1 MSGRHELKADI
12 LIIGGGIVGC
22 ATALHLAKR
31 GKSVILLERDQS
43 GMRAS
48 GVNFGG
54 VRQHGRAAAEL
65 PLSRRARGI
74 WGSLR
79 NLIGIDGDFIQTGH
93 LRLARKP
100 EDIDLLRAHRE
111 TAAEFGLQ
119 LDFLEQAELREQY
132 PWLSDAAL
140 AATYC
145 AEDGHANP
153 RLVAPAF
160 AAAAQTHGADLHEFT
175 DVTEGWYANGEFHL
189 RIKDGRH
196 FAAPVLVNAAGAWA
210 ATIAGWF
217 DETVTL
223 VPEIPQ
229 VLVTE
234 PTAYRIKPVI
244 GVIGGD
250 LYLRQTLRG
259 NILFGGGE
267 GRANEGFTRSRPLPE
282 TTRRA
287 TEMAMRLVPMMA
299 PLPVIR
305 SWTGVDGDTPDGSPI
320 IGSSETH
327 PGLFHA
333 FGFCGHG
340 FQLGP
345 AVGAVL
351 SELIIDGKSETPIN
365 GLTIGR
371 FRPKPMTAVDAEAE
385 SPVEPATDPT
395 LEPVVEPA
403 AEPAPEADSA
413 VSDAGSD

>member
-1 MSGRHELKADI
+1 MIGGRNEIKADV
-12 LIIGGGIVGC
+12 LVIGGGIVGC

-31 GKSVILLERDQS
+31 GKSVILLERDQP
-43 GMRAS
+43 GIRAS

-54 VRQHGRAAAEL
+54 VRQHGRAVAEI
-65 PLSRRARGI
+65 PLSRRARQI
-74 WGSLR
+74 WGNLAA
-79 NLIGIDGDFIQTGH
+79 LIGIDGDFIPTGH

-100 EDIDLLRAHRE
+100 EDIDVLEAHR
-111 TAAEFGLQ
+111 AEAGELGLAI
-119 LDFLEQAELREQY
+119 DFLDRAALKQAY
-132 PWLSDAAL
+132 PWIGDTVV
-140 AATYC
+140 AATFC

-160 AAAAQTHGADLHEFT
+160 AAAAQVAGAELHEFAE
-175 DVTEGWYANGEFHL
+175 VAEAWYANSQFHL
-189 RIKDGRH
+189 RINDGRH

-217 DETVTL
+217 DEAITL
-223 VPEIPQ
+223 RPEVPQ

-234 PTAYRIKPVI
+234 PTSYRIKPVL

-267 GRANEGFTRSRPLPE
+267 GRANEGFTRSRPLPDV
-282 TTRRA
+282 TRQA
-287 TEMAMRLVPMMA
+287 TAMAIRLVPMIA
-299 PLPVIR
+299 HLPVIR
-305 SWTGVDGDTPDGSPI
+305 SWTGVDGYTTDGSPVV
-320 IGSSETH
+320 GPSETH

-351 SELIIDGKSETPIN
+351 SELIVDGRSDTPIE
-365 GLTIGR
+365 GLSIGR
-371 FRPKPMTAVDAEAE
+371 FRVKPETAVEENA
-385 SPVEPATDPT
+385 S
-395 LEPVVEPA
+395 EPA
-403 AEPAPEADSA
+403 AI
-413 VSDAGSD
+413 SDAGSD